1 MKNETKFKNAALSY
15 DTLLNCKFIREGK
28 SKYHIIH
35 EQLHIIVTLDNNV
48 YTLKCLHQDCV
59 LINKTISD
67 FKEDLENTFA
77 AIDYHLTVLN
87 EVKSMLN
94 ATKHLQVVE
103 TQVQGLET
111 FTFNCGVAT
120 VTVKPLS
127 QGYDLTFDDHNQV
140 LTKRVETDL
149 TELILIHDAINNY
162 DEHIHLLLSVEYA
175 LKNSENLQ
183 PLEQPKVTG
192 LKEFNILTSK
202 DLITISKYDLY
213 DSEETT
219 FKHGYK
225 IRIND
230 IVAKTLTINDILTTL
245 AIYDKSLTTT
255 NSIKDTYKSEPENIY
270 SYELKLID
278 EFVKDFHTLLKT
290 NSTIQETNRT
300 IQETN
305 RTMQETNKT
314 SIIDTLSTLD
324 LIEILREY
332 RIDIEC
338 NDRKWL
344 IDRINS
350 AMSI

>member
-1 MKNETKFKNAALSY
+1 MKNETKFKNATLSY
-15 DTLLNCKFIREGK
+15 DTLLNCKFSREGK
-28 SKYHIIH
+28 SKYHIIN

-48 YTLKCLHQDCV
+48 YTLICLHQDCV

-103 TQVQGLET
+103 TQVHGLET
-111 FTFNCGVAT
+111 FTFNCGVST

-127 QGYDLTFDDHNQV
+127 QGYELTFDDHNQV
-140 LTKRVETDL
+140 LTQRVGIRL
-149 TELILIHDAINNY
+149 SELDDAINNY
-162 DEHIHLLLSVEYA
+162 DEHIHLLLSVEYT

-192 LKEFNILTSK
+192 LKDFSILTSK
-202 DLITISKYDLY
+202 DLISISKYDLY
-213 DSEETT
+213 YSEETT
-219 FKHGYK
+219 VKHGYK

-255 NSIKDTYKSEPENIY
+255 HSIKDTYKSEPENIY
-270 SYELKLID
+270 SYELNRID
-278 EFVKDFHTLLKT
+278 EFVLTEDLKPDKEALSLLKRL
-290 NSTIQETNRT
+290 Q
-300 IQETN
+300 
-305 RTMQETNKT
+305 
-314 SIIDTLSTLD
+314 
-324 LIEILREY
+324 LI
-332 RIDIEC
+332 
-338 NDRKWL
+338 
-344 IDRINS
+344 
-350 AMSI
+350 